1 MTGKKQN
8 TGTIWTDEDD
18 APGLTDD
25 FFERADELVG
35 QGVVRRG
42 RPAGSGNKV
51 STTVRFDADVLEAF
65 RAAGPGWQTR
75 MNAVLRDWL
84 KGHSQP

>member
-1 MTGKKQN
+1 MTGKKQS

-18 APGLTDD
+18 APELTDD
-25 FFERADELVG
+25 FFERADELLG
-35 QGVVRRG
+35 QRVVRRG

-51 STTVRFDADVLEAF
+51 STTVRFDADVLEGF

-75 MNAVLRDWL
+75 MNAVLREWL
-84 KGHSQP
+84 KEHSPH